1 MSPKITAMFVV
12 VGLLTALNIGVL
24 AISISVPSKAAN
36 AGLGSAKL
44 INDPDFARAVKSIVE
59 NCTVNVDLAKVKC

>member
-1 MSPKITAMFVV
+1 MSPKITAMFAV

-24 AISISVPSKAAN
+24 VISISVPSKAAN

-44 INDPDFARAVKSIVE
+44 VNDPDFARAVKSIVE

>member
-24 AISISVPSKAAN
+24 VMSISVPSKAAN
-36 AGLGSAKL
+36 GLV
-44 INDPDFARAVKSIVE
+44 NDPDFARAVKSIVE
-59 NCTVNVDLAKVKC
+59 KCTVNVDIAKIKC